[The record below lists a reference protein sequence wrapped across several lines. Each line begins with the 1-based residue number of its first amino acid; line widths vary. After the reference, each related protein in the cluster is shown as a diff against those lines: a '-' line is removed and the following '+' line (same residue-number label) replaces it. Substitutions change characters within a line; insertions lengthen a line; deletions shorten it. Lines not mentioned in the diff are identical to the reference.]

1 MGNGTLGGSTDDAF
15 RPGPLLQG
23 ADEVLQRHWKTWLRA
38 LVDPLSC
45 HPARLLT
52 SAAPCPR

>member
-1 MGNGTLGGSTDDAF
+1 MGNRTLGGSTDDAF
-15 RPGPLLQG
+15 RARPLLQG

-45 HPARLLT
+45 HAARFLT
-52 SAAPCPR
+52 SAAPCTR